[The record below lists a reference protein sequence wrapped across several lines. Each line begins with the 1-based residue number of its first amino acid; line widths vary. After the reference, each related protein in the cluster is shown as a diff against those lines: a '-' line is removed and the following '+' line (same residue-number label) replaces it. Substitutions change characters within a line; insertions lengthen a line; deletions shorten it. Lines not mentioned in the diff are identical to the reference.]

1 MNEINNSSGLVNAQR
16 IPVLAKW
23 QNSHSIESLNS
34 RAKTSNDIQRKHEAS
49 TAIRRQTYRN

>member
-1 MNEINNSSGLVNAQR
+1 MNEINNSSGLVNAQS

-23 QNSHSIESLNS
+23 KNSHSIESLTS
-34 RAKTSNDIQRKHEAS
+34 SAKTFNDIQRKHEAS